1 MAEALIQRLY
11 DSEINLT
18 VQFSSFYDG
27 GFIMKIGDELN
38 GLRVEGQVQRWS
50 DVEKWLRM
58 KAIELYPDS
67 RFARTEMWG
76 SQKPKARKRKP

>member
-27 GFIMKIGDELN
+27 GFTVKIGDELN
-38 GLRVEGQVQRWS
+38 GFRAEDQVQRWS
-50 DVEKWLRM
+50 DVEKWMRM

-67 RFARTEMWG
+67 KFARAEMRG
-76 SQKPKARKRKP
+76 AEKPKARERKP